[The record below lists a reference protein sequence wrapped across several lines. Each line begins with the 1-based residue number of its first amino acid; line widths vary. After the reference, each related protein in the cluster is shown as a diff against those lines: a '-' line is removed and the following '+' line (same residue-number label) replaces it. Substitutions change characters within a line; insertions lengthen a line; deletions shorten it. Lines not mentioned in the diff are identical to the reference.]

1 MMNNEKKIKIF
12 TEAFE
17 LFKKKGTENTSIQ
30 EIVDHA
36 GIAKGTFYLY
46 FKDKYD
52 LQEQL
57 IIKKSYDLFHNAL
70 HKLDKTQIKS
80 FDEQIIFIIDYVID
94 ELMNNKDLLNFIS
107 KNLSFGLYSDRI
119 PELIN
124 DNKIGVKELFLKGIQ
139 ENKIELKNP
148 EITLF
153 MIIELVGSTCFS
165 IIIKNKPISI
175 TEYKPFLYNT
185 IKKMINE

>member
-1 MMNNEKKIKIF
+1 MINNDKKTKIF
-12 TEAFE
+12 NAAFE

-36 GIAKGTFYLY
+36 GVAKGTFYLY

-57 IIKKSYDLFHNAL
+57 IIKKSYELFHYAL
-70 HKLDKTQIKS
+70 DQLDKSEVKS
-80 FDEQIIFIIDYVID
+80 FDDQIVFIIDCVID
-94 ELMNNKDLLNFIS
+94 SLMNNKQLLNFIT

-124 DNKIGVKELFLKGIQ
+124 DNQIGVKELFLKGVK
-139 ENKIELKNP
+139 ENHINLRNP

-153 MIIELVGSTCFS
+153 MIIELVSSTCFS
-165 IIIKNKPISI
+165 IIIKNRPLSMK
-175 TEYKPFLYNT
+175 EYKPFLYQT

>member
-1 MMNNEKKIKIF
+1 MINNDKKTKIF
-12 TEAFE
+12 KEAFE

-36 GIAKGTFYLY
+36 GVAKGTFYLY

-57 IIKKSYDLFHNAL
+57 IIKKSYELFHYAL
-70 HKLDKTQIKS
+70 DQLDKSEVKS
-80 FDEQIIFIIDYVID
+80 FDDQIVFIIDCVID
-94 ELMNNKDLLNFIS
+94 SLMNNKQLLNFIT

-124 DNKIGVKELFLKGIQ
+124 DNQIGVKELFLKGIK
-139 ENKIELKNP
+139 ENHINLRNP

-153 MIIELVGSTCFS
+153 MIIELVSSTCFS
-165 IIIKNKPISI
+165 IIIKNKPLPMK
-175 TEYKPFLYNT
+175 EYKPFLYQT

>member
-1 MMNNEKKIKIF
+1 MITNDKKTKIF
-12 TEAFE
+12 KEAFE

-30 EIVDHA
+30 EIVDRA
-36 GIAKGTFYLY
+36 GVAKGTFYLY

-57 IIKKSYDLFHNAL
+57 IIKKSYDLFYYAL
-70 HKLDKTQIKS
+70 SQLDKNQIKE
-80 FDEQIIFIIDYVID
+80 FDDQIIFIIDCVID
-94 ELMNNKDLLNFIS
+94 SLMNNKELLNFIT

-119 PELIN
+119 PELIS
-124 DNKIGVKELFLKGIQ
+124 DNTIGVKELFLKGVK
-139 ENKIELKNP
+139 ENQIDLENP

-165 IIIKNKPISI
+165 VIIKNRPLAME
-175 TEYKPFLYNT
+175 EYKPFLYRT